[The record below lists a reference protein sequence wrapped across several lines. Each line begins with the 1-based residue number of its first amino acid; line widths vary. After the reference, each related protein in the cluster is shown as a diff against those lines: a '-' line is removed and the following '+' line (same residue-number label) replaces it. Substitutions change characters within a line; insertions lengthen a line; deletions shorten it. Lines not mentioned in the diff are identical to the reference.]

1 MPRDRATS
9 LADGRI
15 NRCSSVTELE
25 GGGVD
30 AVPQARRLRAVFEHM
45 AQVGPAVGALDLG
58 PPHEQAAIFLLLHVL
73 FLDRRPETRPA
84 GSGVEF
90 RERGEEFLPADDA
103 HVDPGLVV
111 VPVFSRERPFGPFV
125 DANVVLLLRELL
137 PKPRFVEFL
146 HEDTRALAWF
156 KVLARHVR
164 DDGHPY
170 PRFDERCAFAQ
181 WSRNERASGI
191 PFPPQSGSP
200 GALPDKGHAARNACA
215 DWRKNMVEIVD
226 ISQGV
231 VLLGLVA
238 LLTGLLVLLKGL
250 YLIRAGEVGVLVK
263 RLGGRKMPPGQV
275 IARHGEIGT
284 QAATLVPGLYWRMP
298 VVWSMRRSHVLQ
310 VAENEIATVE
320 AIDGRPLLNG
330 RLLGDEVECNQFQD
344 GEAFLDNGGF
354 KGPQVAIIRPGTYRI
369 NPFLFNVAKQPAT
382 EVASGKVGGVTAQ
395 DGQPL
400 PPKFIV
406 APPPEGAPS
415 ASHPSAR
422 SHNFFQD
429 GQAFL
434 DSGGFRGPQLDTLQ
448 PGRYYIN
455 PTLFQVQIDDVAEV
469 PPGFVAVLRSNIG
482 EELDQADIQPVPVT
496 DSPDFDQ
503 TIHAAVERLLVPE
516 RNRRGIWRNPVAPGK
531 YNLNRVAFTAYMV
544 PTSAIMVDWARSE
557 RPDAPS
563 LARRPAEP
571 RADESDYPYLTEQG
585 EKGLSF
591 FRFGQLL
598 VTSKD
603 GFKLEVDVR
612 MVIRILPENA
622 AFVIA
627 RFGSVFNLIQ
637 QIVHP
642 LIDASFRN
650 NAGEKKAL
658 EFVQGRSQ
666 LQEEALN
673 RARGQFAKDYVEAQ
687 NLLISYIDVDPSHR

>member
-1 MPRDRATS
+1 
-9 LADGRI
+9 
-15 NRCSSVTELE
+15 
-25 GGGVD
+25 
-30 AVPQARRLRAVFEHM
+30 
-45 AQVGPAVGALDLG
+45 
-58 PPHEQAAIFLLLHVL
+58 
-73 FLDRRPETRPA
+73 
-84 GSGVEF
+84 
-90 RERGEEFLPADDA
+90 
-103 HVDPGLVV
+103 
-111 VPVFSRERPFGPFV
+111 
-125 DANVVLLLRELL
+125 
-137 PKPRFVEFL
+137 
-146 HEDTRALAWF
+146 
-156 KVLARHVR
+156 
-164 DDGHPY
+164 
-170 PRFDERCAFAQ
+170 
-181 WSRNERASGI
+181 
-191 PFPPQSGSP
+191 
-200 GALPDKGHAARNACA
+200 
-215 DWRKNMVEIVD
+215 MVEIVD
-226 ISQGV
+226 ITQGV

-238 LLTGLLVLLKGL
+238 LFTGLLVLLKGL

-298 VVWSMRRSHVLQ
+298 VVWSMRRSRVLQ

-320 AIDGRPLLNG
+320 AIDGRPLSKG

-369 NPFLFNVAKQPAT
+369 NPFLFNVATQPAT
-382 EVASGKVGGVTAQ
+382 EVASGKVGVVTAQ

-406 APPPEGAPS
+406 APAPEGAPS
-415 ASHPSAR
+415 ASHPRAR

-622 AFVIA
+622 AFV
-627 RFGSVFNLIQ
+627 
-637 QIVHP
+637 
-642 LIDASFRN
+642 
-650 NAGEKKAL
+650 
-658 EFVQGRSQ
+658 
-666 LQEEALN
+666 
-673 RARGQFAKDYVEAQ
+673 
-687 NLLISYIDVDPSHR
+687 

>member
-1 MPRDRATS
+1 MHVGIG
-9 LADGRI
+9 GR
-15 NRCSSVTELE
+15 T
-25 GGGVD
+25 
-30 AVPQARRLRAVFEHM
+30 
-45 AQVGPAVGALDLG
+45 
-58 PPHEQAAIFLLLHVL
+58 
-73 FLDRRPETRPA
+73 
-84 GSGVEF
+84 
-90 RERGEEFLPADDA
+90 
-103 HVDPGLVV
+103 
-111 VPVFSRERPFGPFV
+111 
-125 DANVVLLLRELL
+125 
-137 PKPRFVEFL
+137 
-146 HEDTRALAWF
+146 
-156 KVLARHVR
+156 
-164 DDGHPY
+164 
-170 PRFDERCAFAQ
+170 
-181 WSRNERASGI
+181 WSRSRTLCRESCSWVWSR
-191 PFPPQSGSP
+191 F
-200 GALPDKGHAARNACA
+200 
-215 DWRKNMVEIVD
+215 
-226 ISQGV
+226 SQDV
-231 VLLGLVA
+231 I
-238 LLTGLLVLLKGL
+238 LLKGL

-263 RLGGRKMPPGQV
+263 RLGGRKMPPGRV

-298 VVWSMRRSHVLQ
+298 VVWSMRRSRVLQ

-320 AIDGRPLLNG
+320 AIDGRPLPKG

-369 NPFLFNVAKQPAT
+369 NPFLFSVAKQPAT
-382 EVASGKVGGVTAQ
+382 EVASGKVGVVTAQ

-406 APPPEGAPS
+406 APQPEGAPS

-448 PGRYYIN
+448 PGRYYVN
-455 PTLFQVQIDDVAEV
+455 PTLFQVQVDDVAEV

-563 LARRPAEP
+563 LSRRPAEP

-673 RARGQFAKDYVEAQ
+673 RARVQFAKYYVEAQ
-687 NLLISYIDVDPSHR
+687 NLLISYIAVDPTLLATQTNKEIAIQQQTQYEQQATAEQRRIAVQEMTARANLQPRVVEASYQVQINENLAKAAIKQAEGVRDSTRIQADGNAAAIRMVGQAQADAYHAQADVLGSDRVALVKVMEEVRDGKIRVTPDTLVTSGADGSGAGTLLTAFLAKLLTQPNGGTPAQPAKRAEQSDDASDTTKEEQT